1 MFSGRSQAGSVE
13 SSDLDEVMRVWQHV
27 LQPGLVDCCG
37 DKYTVCSRFWIV
49 VLPPILN
56 LQDSEGD
63 IVMLRTATM
72 WLKTVP
78 NVVPGTPR
86 CIAAGLCQCPP
97 LATTRPELQWR
108 TPVGHTH
115 LLEALLA
122 LKSQKL
128 VQLIKVILATPRR
141 SINILNPSHH
151 LVDNR

>member
-63 IVMLRTATM
+63 IVTLRAATM
-72 WLKTVP
+72 WLKRFQMWYLVP
-78 NVVPGTPR
+78 LDVLLQACASVHHW
-86 CIAAGLCQCPP
+86 QPP
-97 LATTRPELQWR
+97 DQSFSGGHRSGIHICWR
-108 TPVGHTH
+108 LYWH
-115 LLEALLA
+115 
-122 LKSQKL
+122 
-128 VQLIKVILATPRR
+128 
-141 SINILNPSHH
+141 
-151 LVDNR
+151 